1 MDDDDDGSGGVG
13 GGGNRYPSLNDRKWK
28 RNRPT
33 TAALTLVNAH
43 IMYIYYIP
51 YIYYT
56 VVFVYEWGLI
66 DYKMYYVGSG

>member
-1 MDDDDDGSGGVG
+1 MDDDVGGGGG

-33 TAALTLVNAH
+33 TAALTLENAH
-43 IMYIYYIP
+43 IIYIT